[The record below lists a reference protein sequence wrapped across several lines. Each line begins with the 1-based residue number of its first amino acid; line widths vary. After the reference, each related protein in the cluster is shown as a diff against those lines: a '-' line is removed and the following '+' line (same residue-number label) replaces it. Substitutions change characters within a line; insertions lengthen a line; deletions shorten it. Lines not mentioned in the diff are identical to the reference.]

1 MDFLV
6 KDNKTNDILLLGDKD
21 WIHVYAS
28 DDQQFLAEISVVE
41 GWTLC
46 LILTFEKTT
55 QLS

>member
-28 DDQQFLAEISVVE
+28 DDQQSLAEVSVVE
-41 GWTLC
+41 GWTHN
-46 LILTFEKTT
+46 ILF
-55 QLS
+55 